1 MVDQTIYQ
9 TFKKGSKTFFTSSLF
24 FPRAVREDV
33 FIFYAFAR
41 VADDLVDSVP
51 AKLSDFALFKK
62 QYTAA
67 LAGTMSGNTIIDS
80 FVDLM
85 SRRSIPR
92 EWIDSFLRAMTS
104 DTEKKTYVT
113 LAELEAYIYG
123 SAEVIGLVMARLM
136 NLPPESHTT
145 AQLLGKGFQYINFIR
160 DIAEDIQ
167 LGRQYLPLEVLRPF
181 GFELLTEQT
190 AHCRAPDFIALI
202 KHELARY
209 RAWQSAGEAGFSFI
223 PKRSLLPIK
232 TAADMYR
239 FTANVIESDPFVI
252 FRKKVKPTKSKII
265 WQLFLNLL

>member
-33 FIFYAFAR
+33 FIFYAFVR
-41 VADDLVDSVP
+41 VADDLVDSIP
-51 AKLSDFALFKK
+51 ARLTDFALFKK
-62 QYTAA
+62 QYAAA
-67 LAGTMSGNTIIDS
+67 LAGTVSGNTIIDS

-85 SRRSIPR
+85 NRRSIPP
-92 EWIDSFLRAMTS
+92 EWIDSFLQAMTS
-104 DTEKKTYVT
+104 DTEKKTYET
-113 LAELEAYIYG
+113 LAELEEYIYG

-136 NLPPESHTT
+136 DLPPESYAT

-181 GFELLTEQT
+181 GFELLTEKT
-190 AHCRAPDFIALI
+190 ANCKALDFVALI
-202 KHELARY
+202 TCELARY
-209 RAWQSAGEAGFSFI
+209 RAWQAAGEAGFAFI
-223 PKRSLLPIK
+223 PKRSRLPIK

-239 FTANVIESDPFVI
+239 YTANVIENDPFVI
-252 FRKKVKPTKSKII
+252 FRQKVKPSKSKII
-265 WQLFLNLL
+265 WQLFLNTL